1 MNLENLK
8 LIKGRLFTGTFG
20 VGIVIIACVIIV
32 AIDYVLSDKQDK
44 ELMLNIEK
52 QINDLKPLTAV
63 NDNLIGITTKLNNI
77 ETQVLKPS
85 TNVEPLQQQI
95 TNLTEETKAL
105 NKENKESKELIS
117 TSIDNVAR
125 DLKESLSG
133 IEDELLDLNEKQK
146 QAVFIKEDNLPFGV
160 LHIDNIQG
168 NTIATIRY
176 NNTIF
181 PISEGENL
189 AGWRLIRA
197 AFHEQEAEF
206 VNDKNE
212 HVRVSLKM
220 PNTNKEVL

>member
-1 MNLENLK
+1 MNLRNLK
-8 LIKGRLFTGTFG
+8 LIKGKLFTGTFG
-20 VGIVIIACVIIV
+20 VGVVIIACVIIV

-44 ELMLNIEK
+44 ELMLSIK
-52 QINDLKPLTAV
+52 KRSDDLKSLTAV
-63 NDNLIGITTKLNNI
+63 NDNLVDITTKLNNI

-95 TNLTEETKAL
+95 ISLTEETKAL
-105 NKENKESKELIS
+105 NKENKDLIS

-125 DLKESLSG
+125 DLKDTLSD

-168 NTIATIRY
+168 NNITTIRY

-181 PISEGENL
+181 PLTQNDNL

-197 AFHEQEAEF
+197 GFHEQEAEF

-212 HVRVSLKM
+212 HVLISLKI
-220 PNTNKEVL
+220 PKTNKEVL